1 MLGRL
6 HMNVAD
12 CIKVYISFQKLILQK
27 KKARF
32 SPIDIRGRLT
42 SRYSAE
48 TFENAI
54 KEIIRSQ
61 GLDEDAFLKEA
72 ELNSSVTYGIL
83 STLLY

>member
-6 HMNVAD
+6 HMTVAE
-12 CIKVYISFQKLILQK
+12 CIKVYMSFQKLIFQK
-27 KKARF
+27 KKAGF
-32 SPIDIRGRLT
+32 LPVDIRGRLT

-54 KEIIRSQ
+54 KQIIRSR